1 MTLGQ
6 QFNELPG
13 WAKGVI
19 AVAGT
24 AAVIGIGYAVY
35 NKIQKAAERSQDVGK
50 AEDDIKTLNK
60 NGLPPSYAK
69 SYYEDMAN
77 QIEQK
82 FRPYIFITKA
92 KKDDLTPFLNR
103 LKSYRDFLELK
114 KAFGVRNIYMGDY
127 SLSEFIVDRTD
138 ELAQAAYNGYIRGLY
153 DVAKQNN
160 RI

>member
-1 MTLGQ
+1 MTAGET
-6 QFNELPG
+6 FNNLPG

-24 AAVIGIGYAVY
+24 AVVLGIGYTVY
-35 NKIQKAAERSQDVGK
+35 KKVQNAAERKKDLGE
-50 AEDDIKTLNK
+50 ANDDIKTLQK
-60 NGLPPSYAK
+60 KGLPPSYAK

-92 KKDDLTPFLNR
+92 KKDELTPFLHR

-114 KAFGVRNIYMGDY
+114 KAFGVRSIYMGDY
-127 SLSEFIVDRTD
+127 SLSEFIIDRTD
-138 ELAQAAYNGYIRGLY
+138 ELAQSEYNGYIRGLH
-153 DVAKQNN
+153 DVAKQYGH
-160 RI
+160 I